1 MLRVDCKYQSCCQ
14 QGIIQLNSNSENE
27 RRFLVFGGV
36 HGDFTN
42 QTFIFVENLKD
53 LKKST
58 VQEASEDQTIS
69 FNDKFYFQFQ
79 TKLSQIPPS
88 LNIRSI
94 DKTSRKLANKHPIH
108 YSENLV
114 AYRGRRGLYVF
125 DLEVEKW
132 LFISRRKGYM
142 YEDIYH

>member
-1 MLRVDCKYQSCCQ
+1 MRVDCKYQSCCQ

-58 VQEASEDQTIS
+58 VQEA
-69 FNDKFYFQFQ
+69 
-79 TKLSQIPPS
+79 
-88 LNIRSI
+88 
-94 DKTSRKLANKHPIH
+94 KLANKHPTH
-108 YSENLV
+108 YSESLV